1 MTRARPASARP
12 LRAYLALLGL
22 ALLSLLLSQIPGGA
36 RVAPLLVVAAAQALI
51 SLLVFMRLGEARFTT
66 VLVPFAVAFFVALL
80 LSLTALDVA
89 TRQTF
94 PRAPSP
100 SVPDPEEEL
109 R

>member
-1 MTRARPASARP
+1 MAATWSRP

-22 ALLSLLLSQIPGGA
+22 TLLSLLLWALPLGA
-36 RVAPLLVVAAAQALI
+36 ASLGILLAVAAAQAAI
-51 SLLVFMRLGEARFTT
+51 SLLVFMHLGEARFTT
-66 VLVPFAVAFFVALL
+66 VLVPFAVVFFVGLL

-89 TRQTF
+89 TRTTF

-100 SVPDPEEEL
+100 SVPDPTEEL